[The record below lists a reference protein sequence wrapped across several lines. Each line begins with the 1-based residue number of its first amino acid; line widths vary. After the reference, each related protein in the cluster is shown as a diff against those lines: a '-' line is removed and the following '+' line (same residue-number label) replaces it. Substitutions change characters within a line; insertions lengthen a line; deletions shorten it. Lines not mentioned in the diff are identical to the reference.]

1 MNLIPQRL
9 NRGDAV
15 GIVSPSS
22 PVTEVL
28 ASQLRSAI
36 ELLSGLGLKVMVGE
50 HTYAS
55 TWGYAAAPWEKAEDI
70 NRMFADDSIHAILS
84 SQGGAT
90 ANACLPYL
98 DWDVIRAHP
107 KIFTGM
113 SDISVLLNAITSRT
127 GLITFHGADVV
138 WGLGRNPVEYV
149 RNELVANLME
159 GRIGAIPPNS
169 PRRMIRAGVAEG
181 RLLGG
186 NLNCLL
192 KLAGTPYFPDFR
204 GEILFVEAVNV
215 DPERC
220 DCLFQQ
226 LKQMGVFGQIRGVL
240 VGFINGLQ
248 NDAGALMQMED
259 VLLRVTE
266 EFDFPILKCNDFGHN
281 CANTIL
287 PVGARVRL
295 DADALTVE
303 VLEQYVI

>member
-1 MNLIPQRL
+1 MVLIPQKL

-22 PVTEVL
+22 PVTEPL
-28 ASQLRSAI
+28 ASQLRAGIEFLSA
-36 ELLSGLGLKVMVGE
+36 LGLKVLVGE
-50 HTYAS
+50 HVYAT

-70 NRMFADDSIHAILS
+70 NHMFANDSIRAILC
-84 SQGGAT
+84 SQGGST

-98 DWDVIRAHP
+98 DWEVMQEHP

-138 WGLGRNPVEYV
+138 WDLGRNPSKYVED
-149 RNELVANLME
+149 ELVANLME
-159 GRIGAIPPNS
+159 GRTGAIPPVG
-169 PRRMIRAGVAEG
+169 PRRMVRGGVAEG
-181 RLLGG
+181 KLLGG

-192 KLAGTPYFPDFR
+192 KLAGTPYFPDFT
-204 GEILFVEAVNV
+204 EAILFVEAINI

-220 DCLFQQ
+220 DFMFQQ
-226 LKQMGVFGQIRGVL
+226 LKQMGVFGKIRGAL
-240 VGFINGLQ
+240 VGFIDGLQ

-266 EFDFPILKCNDFGHN
+266 EFDFPILKCDDFGHN
-281 CANTIL
+281 CPNTIL
-287 PVGARVRL
+287 PVGGLVRV
-295 DADALTVE
+295 DADGLTVE
-303 VLEQYVI
+303 VLEKCVG